1 MSTNEKLYVEK
12 TLKNYQEK
20 EVTKIDEL
28 KALDKKSKQTPKI
41 FAYVFGSIGALVLGF
56 GMCVAMQVILADLMW
71 LGIIV
76 GIIGIAM
83 VVLNIYL
90 YNYLLSKN
98 KRKYAE
104 QITKLSNEILE
115 VTKLMTRGNFKVS
128 LKTKHTYND
137 YDAYDMIKEDLNKM
151 AKELSKSEMLK
162 NDFIAN
168 VSHEIKTPL
177 AVINSYAKVLSDS
190 SISEDERKKYL
201 HNLQLSCNK
210 LNTLVT
216 NILKLNKLENQKLLP
231 EFTSFNLSELLSD
244 QILQFEELL
253 EKKNIELVC
262 DIEDDL
268 VINSEKNYL
277 EIVFNNLMSNAIK
290 FSHNSGIINISLKKQ
305 DDKYTIIFKD
315 NGCGMDSE
323 TGKHIF
329 DKFYQ
334 ADTSHSKE
342 GNGLGLAL
350 VKKVIDIIGGKISV
364 ESEIGVGT
372 TFTIVIKEV

>member
-1 MSTNEKLYVEK
+1 MRRFKYTFIGFLLFVVSISL
-12 TLKNYQEK
+12 L
-20 EVTKIDEL
+20 L
-28 KALDKKSKQTPKI
+28 
-41 FAYVFGSIGALVLGF
+41 SIGIVIFSYIENENRFVIALLLLLF
-56 GMCVAMQVILADLMW
+56 ILISAAFCTVFDY
-71 LGIIV
+71 V
-76 GIIGIAM
+76 R
-83 VVLNIYL
+83 
-90 YNYLLSKN
+90 
-98 KRKYAE
+98 RKIMIE
-104 QITKLSNEILE
+104 QPLNEILE
-115 VTKLMTRGNFKVS
+115 VTKLMARGNFKVR
-128 LKTKHTYND
+128 LKTKHAYND

-253 EKKNIELVC
+253 EKKNIELIC

-268 VINSEKNYL
+268 MINSEKNYL

-372 TFTIVIKEV
+372 TFTIVIKGV